1 MPQTRIFIVDDHPI
15 VRDGLKLLIDHQ
27 DDLTVCGEADDIK
40 SALRGV
46 AQAKPDVVLTDITL
60 KASDGLELTKDL
72 KILYPDLHIIVLS
85 IHDEST
91 YAERALR
98 AGAQG
103 YLMKEV
109 VSDHIIEAIH
119 TVCRDEIFVSDQIA
133 KRLLH
138 KIVGGKSTQTASGT
152 DALSDREL
160 EIFKLI
166 GQGFKASQIAK
177 QLHLSVKTVETY
189 RARIKEKLDIKDA
202 GSLLQFAI
210 QWGHTPQD

>member
-1 MPQTRIFIVDDHPI
+1 MKQTRIYIVDDHPI
-15 VRDGLKLLIDHQ
+15 VREGLKLLINHQ
-27 DDLTVCGEADDIK
+27 VNLIVCGEADNIK
-40 SALRGV
+40 SAVKGV
-46 AQAKPDVVLTDITL
+46 AQTKPDLVVTDITL
-60 KASDGLELTKDL
+60 KDSDGLELTKDL
-72 KILYPDLHIIVLS
+72 RGSYPDLHIIVLS

-109 VSDHIIEAIH
+109 VSDHIIEAIQ
-119 TVCRDEIFVSDQIA
+119 TVSRGEIYVSDQIS

-138 KIVGGKSTQTASGT
+138 KIVGGKTLAETSTA

-166 GQGFKASQIAK
+166 GHGYKASQIAK
-177 QLHLSVKTVETY
+177 QLHLSSKTVETY
-189 RARIKEKLDIKDA
+189 RARIKEKLALKDA
-202 GSLLQFAI
+202 NTLLQYAI
-210 QWGHTPQD
+210 QWNHTPEA